1 MAGLRQPGSAVTDAD
16 LGPLAE
22 MAGAD
27 RASVDAL
34 AYRPEPRAAHQ
45 VFMGAEISREFI
57 RLVVRRFCPACLKEH
72 LHHRACWDLALLTAC
87 PVHQVRLV
95 ERCPRCRRLF
105 GWNGDLARCRCG
117 MVLAEVAAFPVSTR
131 ESFAAGRTLELLAEA
146 RPAWLGT
153 SLAACNRGD
162 LLRLLMCL
170 GMFITSWSRQRR
182 IEALVSA
189 GPDAV
194 ARVVCA
200 GVSVFEDWP
209 VALHGFLARQEA
221 GAATRRGRYGARKS
235 LGPFYEWLTLME
247 TGPVKTALADAAAGY
262 VAADPE
268 LARLS
273 RRSRLLAS
281 DEARPALG
289 LLDTA
294 ALLGTS
300 GTRVRRLMAAGLVPE
315 AVSHG
320 RGVPML
326 ISRPAV
332 EELAAVVHG
341 AMTLL
346 ETSRALGISKA
357 RVRVL
362 VEAGVLQP
370 VHRASSEGWGW
381 WAFARADVASLPDR
395 LGRGATADHPGRL
408 VGFDTAAEAL
418 RLRGAGLGVMLAM
431 VDDGRLPVRSQD
443 RSAVGLKQLRFLSV
457 EVRRTCRALEDGGRL
472 TVQAAAERMALKWAV
487 VSNLVAQG
495 LLPAR
500 DGILSKADVDTFLA
514 AHVTG
519 SQLARE
525 QGTSPRSLERRLWA
539 LGIRP
544 VVGPSV
550 DGSRQNIYC
559 R

>member
-16 LGPLAE
+16 LCSLAE
-22 MAGAD
+22 MAAVD
-27 RASVDAL
+27 WASVEAL
-34 AYRPEPRAAHQ
+34 AYRPVPRPAHQ
-45 VFMGAEISREFI
+45 VFMGAAISREFI
-57 RLVVRRFCPACLKEH
+57 RLGVRRVCPACLEER

-87 PVHQVRLV
+87 PVHQIRLV

-117 MVLAEVAAFPVSTR
+117 MVLAEVAASPVSTR
-131 ESFAAGRTLELLAEA
+131 ESFVAGRTLELLAEA
-146 RPAWLGT
+146 RTAWLAT
-153 SLAACNRGD
+153 SLAACDPAD

-170 GMFITSWSRQRR
+170 GMFTTGWTRQRR

-189 GPDAV
+189 GPNAV
-194 ARVVCA
+194 AGVVCA
-200 GVSVFEDWP
+200 GMAAFEDWP
-209 VALHGFLARQEA
+209 LVLHGFLARQEA

-247 TGPVKTALADAAAGY
+247 AGPVKNALADAAAMY
-262 VAADPE
+262 VATYPE

-300 GTRVRRLMAAGLVPE
+300 GTRVKRLMAAGLVPV

-332 EELAAVVHG
+332 EELAAIVQA

-362 VEAGVLQP
+362 VQAGILQP
-370 VHRASSEGWGW
+370 VHRAASEGWGQ
-381 WAFARADVASLPDR
+381 WAFARADVMSLADR
-395 LGRGATADHPGRL
+395 LCGEAVAENPGRT
-408 VGFDTAAEAL
+408 VGFNTAAEAL
-418 RLRGAGLGVMLAM
+418 RLRGVGFGAMFTMVAG
-431 VDDGRLPVRSQD
+431 GRLPVRSRD

-457 EVRRTCRALEDGGRL
+457 EVRRTCRGLEDGGRL
-472 TVQAAAERMALKWAV
+472 TVQAAAECMALKWEV
-487 VSNLVAQG
+487 VANLVAAG
-495 LLPAR
+495 LLPSSEGTVSRA
-500 DGILSKADVDTFLA
+500 DIDAFLS
-514 AHVTG
+514 AHITG

-525 QGTSPRSLERRLWA
+525 QGTSPRSLERRLRA

-544 VVGPSV
+544 LVGPSV